1 MGNSSPGMRV
11 AQASRP
17 GLEMVASWTA
27 EASCLLLHCY
37 SKCGPGTR
45 TIGISGELLTIL
57 AQHQS
62 YSRPVV
68 SERVL
73 DRIPRG
79 AVHTLECEKY
89 LLWKTLGR
97 RLRSLGQL

>member
-1 MGNSSPGMRV
+1 MGNSSPEMRL

-27 EASCLLLHCY
+27 EASCLLLRCY
-37 SKCGPGTR
+37 SQCGPGTR
-45 TIGISGELLTIL
+45 TIGISGELTIL
-57 AQHQS
+57 AQPQS
-62 YSRPVV
+62 YSQPVG
-68 SERVL
+68 SESAL
-73 DRIPRG
+73 DRSPKG
-79 AVHTLECEKY
+79 AVHTLECEKH